1 MVDLYEVGK
10 WHAVMSYKY
19 SYLLLEPLLKFVDS
33 VFSSSWCKIVAT
45 KPLDTCMDNA
55 FKTIIVRIFFT
66 FIPGNCLSYDY
77 LDNDLLAIKEKVSL
91 KKTHTQ
97 DTNK

>member
-1 MVDLYEVGK
+1 MN
-10 WHAVMSYKY
+10 
-19 SYLLLEPLLKFVDS
+19 
-33 VFSSSWCKIVAT
+33 
-45 KPLDTCMDNA
+45 NA

-91 KKTHTQ
+91 KKHTHTQ
-97 DTNK
+97 KTQTSKSPIYFEI

>member
-1 MVDLYEVGK
+1 
-10 WHAVMSYKY
+10 
-19 SYLLLEPLLKFVDS
+19 
-33 VFSSSWCKIVAT
+33 
-45 KPLDTCMDNA
+45 MDNA

-91 KKTHTQ
+91 KKKHTHKRHKQVNRQFTLKFSLC
-97 DTNK
+97 DCRSILKE

>member
-1 MVDLYEVGK
+1 
-10 WHAVMSYKY
+10 
-19 SYLLLEPLLKFVDS
+19 
-33 VFSSSWCKIVAT
+33 
-45 KPLDTCMDNA
+45 MDNA

-91 KKTHTQ
+91 KKNTHTQ
-97 DTNK
+97 KTQTSKSPIYFEI

>member
-1 MVDLYEVGK
+1 
-10 WHAVMSYKY
+10 
-19 SYLLLEPLLKFVDS
+19 
-33 VFSSSWCKIVAT
+33 
-45 KPLDTCMDNA
+45 MDNA

-66 FIPGNCLSYDY
+66 FTPGNCLSYDY

-97 DTNK
+97 KTQTSKSPIYFEI

>member
-1 MVDLYEVGK
+1 
-10 WHAVMSYKY
+10 
-19 SYLLLEPLLKFVDS
+19 
-33 VFSSSWCKIVAT
+33 
-45 KPLDTCMDNA
+45 MDNA

-66 FIPGNCLSYDY
+66 FIPGNCLSYDC

-91 KKTHTQ
+91 KKHTHTK